1 MSIITLTSD
10 MGHRDYYVGALKGSI
25 YKQLPDA
32 KIVDIS
38 HEIHPFNKFEAAFS
52 VKNAMVDFP
61 DDTIHLIAIDDT
73 PKININMP
81 SRHDEWPAVMRYKN
95 QYFVALDNGVFSLIL
110 GEDEP
115 QSLHRISEALT
126 SPKALQFPAKNIL
139 AKIAIRVAKGEPLVH
154 IGEPI
159 DAPKPMN
166 SGLAVIEE
174 HLIRGTV
181 IYIDVYGNLITNVS
195 EDLFKSVG
203 KGEPFT
209 MFFKNRSYFI
219 DKISGSYNEVQQGD
233 RVAVF
238 NSSGLLEIAINQGV
252 PGNGGGASELF
263 GMRLNDVVRIE
274 FTPAGSKTNLEELF

>member
-25 YKQLPDA
+25 YKQLPEA

-61 DDTIHLIAIDDT
+61 DDTIHLIAVDDT

-81 SRHDEWPAVMRYKN
+81 SRHDEWPAVMRYRN
-95 QYFVALDNGVFSLIL
+95 QYFVALDNGVLSLIL

-115 QSLHRISEALT
+115 QSIHRITESLT
-126 SPKALQFPAKNIL
+126 SPKVLQFPAKNIL
-139 AKIAIRVAKGEPLVH
+139 AKIAIRVAQGEALEQ

-181 IYIDVYGNLITNVS
+181 IYIDVYGNLITNIS

-263 GMRLNDVVRIE
+263 GMRLNDVIRVE
-274 FTPAGSKTNLEELF
+274 FTPAGSKMNLQELF

>member
-25 YKQLPDA
+25 YKHLPEV

-38 HEIHPFNKFEAAFS
+38 HEINPFNKFEAAFS
-52 VKNAMVDFP
+52 VKNAIADFP
-61 DDTIHLIAIDDT
+61 DETIHLIAVDDT

-81 SRHDEWPAVMRYKN
+81 SKHDEWPAVMRYKN
-95 QYFVALDNGVFSLIL
+95 QYFVTLDNGVLKLIL

-115 QSLHRISEALT
+115 QSLHRISDALT

-139 AKIAIRVAKGEPLVH
+139 AKIAIRVAQGESLDN
-154 IGEPI
+154 IGEAI
-159 DAPKPMN
+159 ESPKQMT
-166 SGLAVIEE
+166 SLQAVTEE
-174 HLIRGTV
+174 NFIRGTV
-181 IYIDVYGNLITNVS
+181 IYVDVYGNLITNIS
-195 EDLFKSVG
+195 EELFKIIG

-209 MFFKNRSYFI
+209 IFFKNRSYFI
-219 DKISGSYNEVQQGD
+219 DKISGSYNEVHQGD